1 MRTLSSNQITC
12 HLLIIISWHNN
23 ILTRARKS
31 GLLLFIRNLQVSLP
45 RQHQKHKKT
54 RRHHSKIIWLIT
66 VHTSHLTFVVIVNY
80 EINISPLTANFTLST
95 QLITRFT
102 ISEPMTF
109 FCALPSTIL
118 ENTSSL
124 QTSHFTP
131 RLIRSSR

>member
-1 MRTLSSNQITC
+1 MRTLSSNHTC

-109 FCALPSTIL
+109 CALPSTIL